1 MAFLL
6 SERAVVPRR
15 LDKKL
20 LPDRAMSTARDAC
33 HDIDKTRARPQRGQA
48 SGKEDRAMNELDFS
62 GKQVLVVGGSSGIGN
77 GIAQAFRGKGARVHV
92 CGTRGS
98 AADYSASEGSIL
110 EGLDYEKL
118 DVSDAR
124 AIENF
129 KPAFDALDVLVLA
142 QGAVIY
148 RRGEFEMAG
157 FRKVLEVNLMS
168 LMACAMRFHSMLR
181 LSGGSLIIVSST
193 AAYHSTKGNPA
204 YNASK
209 TGAMGLT
216 RTLGQAWAEDG
227 IRVNGIAPGL
237 VDTKMTKVTT
247 SNPKRLEG
255 AIERIPAKRLGTP
268 ADMAGAA
275 LFLASPLSSYIVG
288 QTLVVDGGL
297 IL

>member
-1 MAFLL
+1 MA
-6 SERAVVPRR
+6 
-15 LDKKL
+15 
-20 LPDRAMSTARDAC
+20 
-33 HDIDKTRARPQRGQA
+33 
-48 SGKEDRAMNELDFS
+48 AMNELDFS
-62 GKQVLVVGGSSGIGN
+62 GRQVLVVGGSSGIGN
-77 GIAQAFRGKGARVHV
+77 GIAQAFQARGARVLV

-98 AADYSASEGSIL
+98 AADYSLAEGSNL
-110 EGLDYEKL
+110 AGLDYAQL
-118 DVSDAR
+118 DVGDAA
-124 AIENF
+124 AIAHF
-129 KPAFDALDVLVLA
+129 KPAFDRLDVLVLA

-157 FRKVLEVNLMS
+157 FRKVLEVNLIS
-168 LMACAMRFHSMLR
+168 LMACATKFHPMLGAAR
-181 LSGGSLIIVSST
+181 GSLIIISST
-193 AAYHSTKGNPA
+193 AAYHSTRGNPA

-216 RTLGQAWAEDG
+216 RTLGEAWAGDG

-237 VDTKMTKVTT
+237 VDTKMTRVTT
-247 SNPKRLEG
+247 ANPKRLEG
-255 AIERIPAKRLGTP
+255 AIERIPLKRLGTP

>member
-1 MAFLL
+1 
-6 SERAVVPRR
+6 
-15 LDKKL
+15 
-20 LPDRAMSTARDAC
+20 
-33 HDIDKTRARPQRGQA
+33 
-48 SGKEDRAMNELDFS
+48 MNELDFG

-77 GIAQAFRGKGARVHV
+77 GIAQAFRARGARVAV
-92 CGTRGS
+92 CGTRAS
-98 AADYSASEGSIL
+98 PADYSSAEGSHL
-110 EGLDYEKL
+110 EGLDYAQL
-118 DVSDAR
+118 DVSDPA
-124 AIENF
+124 AIVNF
-129 KPAFDALDVLVLA
+129 KPAFERLDVLVLA

-148 RRGEFEMAG
+148 KRGEFEMAG

-168 LMACAMRFHSMLR
+168 LMACAGKFHDMLGA
-181 LSGGSLIIVSST
+181 SKGSLIIVSST

-209 TGAMGLT
+209 TGAVGLT
-216 RTLGQAWAEDG
+216 RTLAQAWAEDG

-237 VDTKMTKVTT
+237 VETKMTKVTT

-255 AIERIPAKRLGTP
+255 AIARIPLKRLGTP

-275 LFLASPLSSYIVG
+275 LFLASPLSAYIVG

>member
-1 MAFLL
+1 
-6 SERAVVPRR
+6 
-15 LDKKL
+15 
-20 LPDRAMSTARDAC
+20 
-33 HDIDKTRARPQRGQA
+33 
-48 SGKEDRAMNELDFS
+48 MNALDFG
-62 GKQVLVVGGSSGIGN
+62 GKQVHVVGGSSGIGN
-77 GIAQAFRGKGARVHV
+77 GIAQAFRAHGARVAV
-92 CGTRGS
+92 CGTRAS
-98 AADYSASEGSIL
+98 AADYSAEEGSHL
-110 EGLDYEKL
+110 DGLDYSQL
-118 DVSDAR
+118 DVSDAG
-124 AIENF
+124 AIEKF
-129 KPAFDALDVLVLA
+129 QPSFERLDVLVLA

-168 LMACAMRFHSMLR
+168 VMACATRFHALLR
-181 LSGGSLIIVSST
+181 ASKGSLIIMSST

-209 TGAMGLT
+209 TGALGLT

-247 SNPKRLEG
+247 ANPKRLEA
-255 AIERIPAKRLGTP
+255 AIERIPLKRLGTP

-275 LFLASPLSSYIVG
+275 LFLASKLSSYIVG